1 MEFSLAFD
9 WTTFSRLTLAAI
21 LGGIVG
27 AERELSGHPAGLRTN
42 ILIAVSS
49 CLFTILSINA
59 FPLVGAAQDTAR
71 VAAQIVTGVGFLG
84 AGAVIQTKKV
94 VHGLTTAATI
104 WMVAAVGM
112 AVATDL
118 YLMGIATTI
127 LTTVVLVLL
136 GPLSTWMAAKS
147 DIRQYRHQELYQCIV
162 EKGKE
167 KHKNN

>member
-1 MEFSLAFD
+1 LRSVPAS
-9 WTTFSRLTLAAI
+9 SRFYL
-21 LGGIVG
+21 
-27 AERELSGHPAGLRTN
+27 LRH
-42 ILIAVSS
+42 
-49 CLFTILSINA
+49 
-59 FPLVGAAQDTAR
+59 FPLTGNVQDTAR

-84 AGAVIQTKKV
+84 AGAIIQTKRV

-112 AVATDL
+112 AAATDL
-118 YLMGIATTI
+118 YLLGVATTI

-147 DIRQYRHQELYQCIV
+147 DIRQHRHQVLYQRIV
-162 EKGKE
+162 EKGKV

>member
-1 MEFSLAFD
+1 V
-9 WTTFSRLTLAAI
+9 
-21 LGGIVG
+21 GIVG
-27 AERELSGHPAGLRTN
+27 AERELSGHPSGLRTN
-42 ILIAVSS
+42 ILIAVRS
-49 CLFTILSINA
+49 CLFTILSIKA
-59 FPLVGAAQDTAR
+59 FPSHQQCPGTAR
-71 VAAQIVTGVGFLG
+71 VAAQIVRGVGFLG
-84 AGAVIQTKKV
+84 SGAVIQTKRV
-94 VHGLTTAATI
+94 VNGLKTAATI

-112 AVATDL
+112 AAATDL
-118 YLMGIATTI
+118 YLLGVATTI